1 MPSAD
6 QNFVHLHVH
15 SDYSLLDGACRIDRL
30 MDRAVALGMPA
41 LALTDHGNLFGAI
54 DFYNTAKSK
63 GIKPLVGCELYLVES
78 SRLEKH
84 GRSDDEGKSIFHLG
98 LLAKN
103 LTGYQNLLK
112 LVSDAHLKGFYYKP
126 RTDLETLAKYA
137 NGLIGF
143 TGCLASLVPQHLLHD
158 REEEARKA
166 CARFVD
172 IFGRE
177 NYFVE
182 IQDHGIPEQLKIIPG
197 LLKLA
202 EEFNLKVIATN
213 DVHYVNATDAGPH
226 DAMLCIQTGA
236 KIEEEKRMKFTGQEF
251 YLKSRAEME
260 KLFIEVPESITNTQL
275 VAEMCDLA
283 IPFPKGSER
292 YPKYPLPVEVSAKMD
307 RSGYLKDLCIAGL
320 KRRYSLDQPAVASR
334 PHVAERLEKMKNYPA
349 GQKPAAPD
357 YSGLTSEE
365 ELVLRMDY
373 ELLII
378 SVTGFIDYFLVVW
391 DFIDWARKHDIPVGP
406 GRGSGAGCLVAYLL
420 GITNLDPLRFKLLF
434 ERFLNPERVS
444 PPDFDIDFCMRRR
457 VEVIDYVREK
467 YGKDCVANI
476 ITYGT
481 LGAKMVI
488 RDISRVHN
496 LAYADADRLAK
507 MIPDELN
514 ITLEDAIT
522 KSAEL
527 RDEIS
532 RNPVAKKIMDQARV
546 LEGMVRNTGKHAA
559 GIIITDRPL
568 DEFVPLTLQEEDVTV
583 QFDMNAVGKLG
594 LLKMDFLGLKT
605 LTVIAD
611 AVDNIRRTA
620 DPKFDI
626 ETIALDDAKTFALLN
641 SGRTTGVFQLESGGM
656 QNLCRQ
662 ISLSSID
669 EIVAL
674 IALYRPGPMEWIPD
688 YVRGKKDPSTVTYPH
703 KLLEEVCRETY
714 GIMVYQE
721 QVMEAAKIIAGYTL
735 GGADMLRRAMGK
747 KIREEMEQQRSIF
760 VEGAKAT
767 NNIDKKKAEE
777 IFATLEKFAEYG
789 FNKSHSAAYA
799 ILSYRTAYLKANYP
813 VEFMA
818 AVLTSEQGN
827 ADKLAEFMAEV
838 EALGMKALGPDVN
851 QSDTDFT
858 PVIKDNAIR
867 FGLGAIKGVGEQAA
881 RNIVAEREKSGPYK
895 DFADFVGRLGE
906 FDLNSRTLD
915 CLVRAGAFDFTG
927 EDRRH
932 LVDSIES
939 VRRHFAGE
947 RKERAS
953 GQGSLFDMLGAED
966 AGAARPTDLVLRKS
980 EKMPKLEMLNSEKA
994 LLGFYLSG
1002 HPLADYHGLD
1012 EAVAT
1017 LTITPRPHRARQEGA
1032 PYRPR
1037 LRHRRRPR
1045 EEDLQ
1050 EGQPSVGALHRG
1062 FALGDDPGD
1071 DVLGRLRRRRAD
1083 QGRRTA
1089 AAHGRLARHRGR
1101 PPQLPRGTRR
1111 VVAQRARRHAAAPR
1125 PEPHQEDP
1133 LRPQARPG
1141 SRRLPRED
1149 RGAYPQGGRN
1159 DDRAGRLHPARR
1171 PRPRGRG
1178 RPRHDHALRHRDVW
1192 RLRSP
1197 PRVRGRPD
1205 RAART
1210 LAGAAAEVRPA
1221 GLELRE
1227 AEEHQGT
1234 KRARKKLFGKCLRH
1248 EPNLPC
1254 QASR

>member
-6 QNFVHLHVH
+6 LNFVHLHVH

-63 GIKPLVGCELYLVES
+63 GIKPLVGCELYLVET

-84 GRSDDEGKSIFHLG
+84 GRSDDDGKSIFHLG

-126 RTDLETLAKYA
+126 RTDLDTLAKYA
-137 NGLIGF
+137 PGIIGF

-158 REEEARKA
+158 REDEARKA

-182 IQDHGIPEQLKIIPG
+182 IQDHGIPEQRKIIPG

-213 DVHYVNATDAGPH
+213 DVHYVNSADSGPH

-236 KIEEEKRMKFTGQEF
+236 KIEDEKRMKFSGHEF

-292 YPKYPLPVEVSAKMD
+292 YPKFPLPVEVSAKTD
-307 RSGYLKDLCIAGL
+307 RAGYLKDLCIAGL
-320 KRRYSLDQPAVASR
+320 RRRYGLDY
-334 PHVAERLEKMKNYPA
+334 ER
-349 GQKPAAPD
+349 PAAHADPALGQTLVD
-357 YSGLTSEE
+357 RLDF
-365 ELVLRMDY
+365 ELS
-373 ELLII
+373 II
-378 SVTGFIDYFLVVW
+378 GKTGFIDYFLVVW

-406 GRGSGAGCLVAYLL
+406 GRGSGAGCLVAYVLA
-420 GITNLDPLRFKLLF
+420 ITNLDPLRFKLLF

-457 VEVIDYVREK
+457 GEVIDYVREK

-514 ITLEDAIT
+514 ITLEDALK
-522 KSAEL
+522 KSTEL
-527 RDEIS
+527 RDEVA
-532 RNPVAKKIMDQARV
+532 RNPVAKKIFDQARV

-626 ETIALDDAKTFALLN
+626 ETIPLEDAKTFALLN

-662 ISLSSID
+662 ISLSTID

-747 KIREEMEQQRSIF
+747 KDADAMAKERTKF
-760 VEGAKAT
+760 VEGAKRV
-767 NNIDKKKAEE
+767 NNIEE
-777 IFATLEKFAEYG
+777 KTANSIFDILNKFAGYG

-799 ILSYRTAYLKANYP
+799 ILSYQTGFLKANYP
-813 VEFMA
+813 VQFMA
-818 AVLTSEQGN
+818 AMLSSELGN
-827 ADKLAEFMAEV
+827 SEKVSHFVAEC
-838 EALGMKALGPDVN
+838 EAMGLKVLGPDVN
-851 QSDTDFT
+851 ESREMFT
-858 PVIKDNAIR
+858 PVADKIR
-867 FGLGAIKGVGEQAA
+867 FGLAGVKGVGELAA
-881 RNIVAEREKSGPYK
+881 QKIIAERDAKGPFASFE
-895 DFADFVGRLGE
+895 DFISRVDGRAINKRVLE
-906 FDLNSRTLD
+906 HLSKT
-915 CLVRAGAFDFTG
+915 GAFDFSG
-927 EDRRH
+927 ALRKKIF
-932 LVDSIES
+932 DSIDGAMATAANNA
-939 VRRHFAGE
+939 RDKAAGQH
-947 RKERAS
+947 S
-953 GQGSLFDMLGAED
+953 FMDMLAEP
-966 AGAARPTDLVLRKS
+966 APAKKS
-980 EKMPKLEMLNSEKA
+980 PASTTVSRTALPSAPGSADSEDFTSAERLIFEKE
-994 LLGFYLSG
+994 LLGFYVSG
-1002 HPLADYHGLD
+1002 HPMNVYAGITDAVDTYAVDDLLKQGDRVEFRIAGIASNIVKRLSKKDNRPWAMFTLATKNASVALNLFADGYANYGAILVENAPILVLGNIITGTEGPRINVKECYPLD
-1012 EAVAT
+1012 NEVTRLVKKVTWLLNPAHPELPSFLRLLRETLNKQVGDTRVEFAFMFEKRIAPYAEASTALTWKLNGATFQQLRAHPAVAGVQLQT
-1017 LTITPRPHRARQEGA
+1017 RA
-1032 PYRPR
+1032 
-1037 LRHRRRPR
+1037 
-1045 EEDLQ
+1045 
-1050 EGQPSVGALHRG
+1050 
-1062 FALGDDPGD
+1062 
-1071 DVLGRLRRRRAD
+1071 
-1083 QGRRTA
+1083 
-1089 AAHGRLARHRGR
+1089 
-1101 PPQLPRGTRR
+1101 
-1111 VVAQRARRHAAAPR
+1111 
-1125 PEPHQEDP
+1125 
-1133 LRPQARPG
+1133 
-1141 SRRLPRED
+1141 
-1149 RGAYPQGGRN
+1149 
-1159 DDRAGRLHPARR
+1159 
-1171 PRPRGRG
+1171 
-1178 RPRHDHALRHRDVW
+1178 
-1192 RLRSP
+1192 
-1197 PRVRGRPD
+1197 
-1205 RAART
+1205 
-1210 LAGAAAEVRPA
+1210 
-1221 GLELRE
+1221 LELK
-1227 AEEHQGT
+1227 QD
-1234 KRARKKLFGKCLRH
+1234 RKWSKK
-1248 EPNLPC
+1248 
-1254 QASR
+1254 S

>member
-6 QNFVHLHVH
+6 LNFVHLHVH

-63 GIKPLVGCELYLVES
+63 GIKPLVGCELYLVET

-84 GRSDDEGKSIFHLG
+84 GRSDDDGKSIFHLG

-126 RTDLETLAKYA
+126 RTDLDTLAKYA
-137 NGLIGF
+137 PGLIGF

-158 REEEARKA
+158 REDEARKA

-182 IQDHGIPEQLKIIPG
+182 IQDHGIPEQRKIIPG

-213 DVHYVNATDAGPH
+213 DVHYVNSADSGPH

-236 KIEEEKRMKFTGQEF
+236 KIEDEKRMKFSGHEF

-292 YPKYPLPVEVSAKMD
+292 YPKFPLPVEVSAKTD
-307 RSGYLKDLCIAGL
+307 RAGYLKDLCIAGL
-320 KRRYSLDQPAVASR
+320 RRRYGLDY
-334 PHVAERLEKMKNYPA
+334 ER
-349 GQKPAAPD
+349 PAAHADPALGQTLVD
-357 YSGLTSEE
+357 RLDF
-365 ELVLRMDY
+365 ELS
-373 ELLII
+373 II
-378 SVTGFIDYFLVVW
+378 GKTGFIDYFLVVW

-406 GRGSGAGCLVAYLL
+406 GRGSGAGCLVAYVLA
-420 GITNLDPLRFKLLF
+420 ITNLDPLRFKLLF

-457 VEVIDYVREK
+457 GEVIDYVREK

-514 ITLEDAIT
+514 ITLEDALK
-522 KSAEL
+522 KSTEL
-527 RDEIS
+527 RDEVA
-532 RNPVAKKIMDQARV
+532 RNPVAKKIFDQARV

-626 ETIALDDAKTFALLN
+626 ETISLDDAKTFALLN

-662 ISLSSID
+662 ISLSTID

-747 KIREEMEQQRSIF
+747 KDADAMAKERTKF
-760 VEGAKAT
+760 VEGAKRV
-767 NNIDKKKAEE
+767 NNIEE
-777 IFATLEKFAEYG
+777 KTANSIFDILNKFAGYG

-799 ILSYRTAYLKANYP
+799 ILSYQTGFLKANYP
-813 VEFMA
+813 VQFMA
-818 AVLTSEQGN
+818 AMLSSELGN
-827 ADKLAEFMAEV
+827 SEKVSHFVAEC
-838 EALGMKALGPDVN
+838 EAMGLKVLGPDVN
-851 QSDTDFT
+851 ESREMFT
-858 PVIKDNAIR
+858 PVADKIR
-867 FGLGAIKGVGEQAA
+867 FGLAGVKGVGELAA
-881 RNIVAEREKSGPYK
+881 QKIIAERDAKGPFASFE
-895 DFADFVGRLGE
+895 DFISRVDGRAINKRVLE
-906 FDLNSRTLD
+906 HLSKT
-915 CLVRAGAFDFTG
+915 GAFDFSG
-927 EDRRH
+927 ALRKKIF
-932 LVDSIES
+932 DSIDGAMATAANNA
-939 VRRHFAGE
+939 RDKAAGQH
-947 RKERAS
+947 S
-953 GQGSLFDMLGAED
+953 FMDMLAEP
-966 AGAARPTDLVLRKS
+966 APAKKS
-980 EKMPKLEMLNSEKA
+980 PASTTVSRTALPSAPGSADSEDFTSAERLIFEKE
-994 LLGFYLSG
+994 LLGFYVSG
-1002 HPLADYHGLD
+1002 HPMNVYAGITDAVDTYAVDDLLKQGDRVEFRIAGIASNIVKRLSKKDNRPWAMFTLATKNASVALNLFADGYANYGAILAENAPILVLGNIITGTEGPRINVKECYPLD
-1012 EAVAT
+1012 NEVTRLVKKVTWLLNPAHPELPSFLRLLRETLNKQVGDTRVEFAFIFEKRIAPYAEASTALTWKLNGSTFQQLRAHPAVAGVQLQT
-1017 LTITPRPHRARQEGA
+1017 RA
-1032 PYRPR
+1032 
-1037 LRHRRRPR
+1037 
-1045 EEDLQ
+1045 
-1050 EGQPSVGALHRG
+1050 
-1062 FALGDDPGD
+1062 
-1071 DVLGRLRRRRAD
+1071 
-1083 QGRRTA
+1083 
-1089 AAHGRLARHRGR
+1089 
-1101 PPQLPRGTRR
+1101 
-1111 VVAQRARRHAAAPR
+1111 
-1125 PEPHQEDP
+1125 
-1133 LRPQARPG
+1133 
-1141 SRRLPRED
+1141 
-1149 RGAYPQGGRN
+1149 
-1159 DDRAGRLHPARR
+1159 
-1171 PRPRGRG
+1171 
-1178 RPRHDHALRHRDVW
+1178 
-1192 RLRSP
+1192 
-1197 PRVRGRPD
+1197 
-1205 RAART
+1205 
-1210 LAGAAAEVRPA
+1210 
-1221 GLELRE
+1221 LELK
-1227 AEEHQGT
+1227 QD
-1234 KRARKKLFGKCLRH
+1234 RKWSKK
-1248 EPNLPC
+1248 
-1254 QASR
+1254 S

>member
-1 MPSAD
+1 MSSAD

-63 GIKPLVGCELYLVES
+63 GIKPLVGCELYLVET

-103 LTGYQNLLK
+103 LIGYQNLLK

-126 RTDLETLAKYA
+126 RTDLDTLAKYA

-213 DVHYVNATDAGPH
+213 DVHYVNASDAGPH

-236 KIEEEKRMKFTGQEF
+236 KIEEEKRMKFSGQEF

-275 VAEMCDLA
+275 VAEMCDLT

-292 YPKYPLPVEVSAKMD
+292 YPKYPLPIEVSAKTD

-320 KRRYSLDQPAVASR
+320 RRRYGLDYAS
-334 PHVAERLEKMKNYPA
+334 PEKHADPVLGKTLVDRL
-349 GQKPAAPD
+349 D
-357 YSGLTSEE
+357 F
-365 ELVLRMDY
+365 ELS
-373 ELLII
+373 II
-378 SVTGFIDYFLVVW
+378 SKTGFIDYFLVVW

-420 GITNLDPLRFKLLF
+420 AITNLDPLRFKLLF

-457 VEVIDYVREK
+457 GQVIDYVREK

-514 ITLEDAIT
+514 ITLEDAVK
-522 KSAEL
+522 KSTEL
-527 RDEIS
+527 RDEIA
-532 RNPVAKKIMDQARV
+532 RNPVAKKIFDQARV

-626 ETIALDDAKTFALLN
+626 EAISLEDAKTFALLN

-662 ISLSSID
+662 ISLSTID

-747 KIREEMEQQRSIF
+747 KDADAMAKERTKF
-760 VEGAKAT
+760 VEGAQRV
-767 NNIDKKKAEE
+767 NQIDEKTANS
-777 IFATLEKFAEYG
+777 IFDILNKFAGYG

-799 ILSYRTAYLKANYP
+799 ILSYQTGYLKANYP
-813 VEFMA
+813 VQFMA
-818 AVLTSEQGN
+818 AMLSSELGN
-827 ADKLAEFMAEV
+827 SEKVSHFVAEC
-838 EALGMKALGPDVN
+838 EAMGLKVLGPDVN
-851 QSDTDFT
+851 ESREMFT
-858 PVIKDNAIR
+858 PVGEKIR
-867 FGLGAIKGVGEQAA
+867 FGLAGVKGVGELAA
-881 RNIVAEREKSGPYK
+881 QKIIAERDAKGPYGSFD
-895 DFADFVGRLGE
+895 DFISRVDGRAINKRVLE
-906 FDLNSRTLD
+906 HLAKT
-915 CLVRAGAFDFTG
+915 GAFDFSGTL
-927 EDRRH
+927 RKKIF
-932 LVDSIES
+932 DSIDGAMATAANNA
-939 VRRHFAGE
+939 RDRAAGQH
-947 RKERAS
+947 S
-953 GQGSLFDMLGAED
+953 FMDMLAEP
-966 AGAARPTDLVLRKS
+966 APAKKAPAIASRTALPNAPGTADLEDFTSAERLIF
-980 EKMPKLEMLNSEKA
+980 EKE
-994 LLGFYLSG
+994 LLGFYVTG
-1002 HPLADYHGLD
+1002 HPMNVYAGITEALDTFAVDDLLKQGDRIEFRLAGIISNIVKRLSKKDNRPWAAFTL
-1012 EAVAT
+1012 ATKNASVA
-1017 LTITPRPHRARQEGA
+1017 LNLFADGYAAYGA
-1032 PYRPR
+1032 ILAENAPV
-1037 LRHRRRPR
+1037 L
-1045 EEDLQ
+1045 
-1050 EGQPSVGALHRG
+1050 
-1062 FALGDDPGD
+1062 
-1071 DVLGRLRRRRAD
+1071 VLGNIITGTEGPRINVKECYPLDTEVTRLVKKV
-1083 QGRRTA
+1083 TW
-1089 AAHGRLARHRGR
+1089 L
-1101 PPQLPRGTRR
+1101 
-1111 VVAQRARRHAAAPR
+1111 
-1125 PEPHQEDP
+1125 
-1133 LRPQARPG
+1133 
-1141 SRRLPRED
+1141 
-1149 RGAYPQGGRN
+1149 
-1159 DDRAGRLHPARR
+1159 LHPAHPELPDFLRLLR
-1171 PRPRGRG
+1171 ETLNKQVGDTRVEFAFMFEKRIAP
-1178 RPRHDHALRHRDVW
+1178 HAEASTALTWKLNGATFQQLRAHPAVAGVQ
-1192 RLRSP
+1192 LQT
-1197 PRVRGRPD
+1197 
-1205 RAART
+1205 RA
-1210 LAGAAAEVRPA
+1210 
-1221 GLELRE
+1221 LELKNE
-1227 AEEHQGT
+1227 
-1234 KRARKKLFGKCLRH
+1234 RKWSKK
-1248 EPNLPC
+1248 
-1254 QASR
+1254 S